1 MTYIHI
7 IMPFHANPVHSTVLC
22 YFAGESQNL
31 PFIELD
37 TTPGV
42 NTEFLPLQ
50 NDGIS
55 SMINVSTGF
64 PFANATQT
72 TVYVSNL

>member
-7 IMPFHANPVHSTVLC
+7 HTHNYAISCKSTVLC
-22 YFAGESQNL
+22 CFAGESQNL

-37 TTPGV
+37 ATPGV

-55 SMINVSTGF
+55 NMINVSTGF
-64 PFANATQT
+64 PFANDTQT